1 MKNVAVISSGYF
13 PVPAVKG
20 GAVETLIQML
30 ADENEI
36 NYKIQLNIFTMFDQN
51 AYINSQSYKNSK
63 FIFVKTP
70 KFIEKL
76 DNIIYFIFNKIF
88 KHNKHMS
95 FRYIMQR
102 IYYIYFVAKDLK
114 KNNFDEVIIENTV
127 TLFWVLKLFKN
138 NKKYSGRYTYHLHNV
153 ITNSFGCKNIILNSK
168 KMIGISNYINKS
180 FKDIFPKYPHEKMFV
195 VKNCINSEKIDFN
208 TDIDVRKKY
217 GIKKS
222 DILFIFVGR
231 LCKEKGIKE
240 ALIAFSQ
247 LKDANAKFIIVG
259 NYYFGSDMVSS
270 FEKEL
275 HILTQDL
282 GNRVIFTGFIHNDFL
297 GSYYSAAD
305 IAVLPSTWEE
315 PAGLTIVE
323 AMYCGL
329 PVITTYSGGI
339 PEYTD
344 QTAAILV
351 DKNENMIEELTK
363 AMRLL
368 YSNKKLRNDMGISAY
383 KKAKEYQKKNYLR
396 NITEIIEN

>member
-1 MKNVAVISSGYF
+1 MKRIAIISSGYF

-36 NYKIQLNIFTMFDQN
+36 NSKIQFNIFTMFDEE
-51 AYINSQSYKNSK
+51 AYFNSQNYKNSK

-70 KFIEKL
+70 KFIEKIDML
-76 DNIIYFIFNKIF
+76 IYFIFNKIF

-102 IYYIYFVAKDLK
+102 IYYIYYVAKYLK
-114 KNNFDEVIIENTV
+114 KNNFDEVIIENTA
-127 TLFWVLKLFKN
+127 TLFWALKLFKN
-138 NKKYSGRYTYHLHNV
+138 NKKYLGKYTYHLHNI
-153 ITNSFGCKNIILNSK
+153 ITSSFGCKNIILNSRQVV
-168 KMIGISNYINKS
+168 GISSYINKS
-180 FKDIFPKYPHEKMFV
+180 FREVFPQYSPEKMVV
-195 VKNCINSEKIDFN
+195 VKNCINSEKIKSSS
-208 TDIDVRKKY
+208 DIDVRKKY
-217 GIKKS
+217 GIKKN

-231 LCKEKGIKE
+231 LCEEKGIKE
-240 ALIAFSQ
+240 TLMAFSK
-247 LKDANAKFIIVG
+247 LKGDNAKLLIVG
-259 NYYFGSDMVSS
+259 NYYFGTDMVSN

-275 HILTQDL
+275 HDLAKEL

-297 GSYYSAAD
+297 GNYYSAAD
-305 IAVLPSTWEE
+305 IAVLPSMWEE

-329 PVITTYSGGI
+329 PIITTYSGGI

-344 QTAAILV
+344 EDSAILV
-351 DKNENMIEELTK
+351 EKNEAIIERLAK
-363 AMRLL
+363 AMNLL
-368 YSNKKLRNDMGISAY
+368 YSNKKLRNDMGVSAY
-383 KKAKEYQKKNYLR
+383 KKAQEYEKKNYLK